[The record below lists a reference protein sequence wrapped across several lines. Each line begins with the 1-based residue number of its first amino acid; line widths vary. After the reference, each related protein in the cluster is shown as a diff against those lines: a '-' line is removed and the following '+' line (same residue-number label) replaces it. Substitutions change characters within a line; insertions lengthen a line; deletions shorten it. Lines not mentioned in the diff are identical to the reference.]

1 MSFPKHAKSQQCCDL
16 YKTQKKG
23 SHVVPSISPNSLTA
37 LFSPKLSHFMLHAP
51 KLKKKSSLVPRLF
64 HVPIKAACSQLVPRQ
79 RFASRAPAVSSHA
92 ASASTTTT
100 SSISNQ
106 CQHQCTASIK
116 PVPVLLV
123 LVHQT
128 SASSTDSKS
137 TSTVCATTAS
147 TSNLVYK
154 FKEGFL

>member
-1 MSFPKHAKSQQCCDL
+1 MKSTGVQRYPAFFKSPNSQVVLRLFANLFREIFLRGFLKSCHFPSMLSHSIAVICTKRR
-16 YKTQKKG
+16 KKG

-92 ASASTTTT
+92 ASART
-100 SSISNQ
+100 SALPVSNQ
-106 CQHQCTASIK
+106 CK
-116 PVPVLLV
+116 
-123 LVHQT
+123 
-128 SASSTDSKS
+128 
-137 TSTVCATTAS
+137 
-147 TSNLVYK
+147 Y
-154 FKEGFL
+154 F